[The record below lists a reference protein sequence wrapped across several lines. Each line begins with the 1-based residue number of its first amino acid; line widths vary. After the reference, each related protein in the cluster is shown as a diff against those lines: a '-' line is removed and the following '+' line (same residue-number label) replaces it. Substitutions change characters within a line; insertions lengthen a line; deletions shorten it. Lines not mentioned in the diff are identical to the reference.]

1 MESNGK
7 VGPARYYA
15 VTKMLKL
22 IGPVKAYED
31 EVISEKQKQKEEKS
45 KGLTPDVIR
54 EIEEQILGITH
65 DEICEYDLN
74 TD

>member
-1 MESNGK
+1 M
-7 VGPARYYA
+7 
-15 VTKMLKL
+15 
-22 IGPVKAYED
+22 
-31 EVISEKQKQKEEKS
+31 ISEKQKLQEEKP

-65 DEICEYDLN
+65 EEICEHDLN